1 MALAA
6 ALAAAQAA
14 AQLAKTQT
22 NAPKP
27 QAAIEWIGL
36 KTWAT
41 ESLVPMSFALAGDQA
56 VVAHSDGKKHGLSGF
71 RRTDGTKAWNLELP
85 DQPAMNRLAVD
96 RDGRV
101 IVSLCD
107 GSVVCVGR

>member
-1 MALAA
+1 MRD
-6 ALAAAQAA
+6 
-14 AQLAKTQT
+14 
-22 NAPKP
+22 
-27 QAAIEWIGL
+27 I
-36 KTWAT
+36 
-41 ESLVPMSFALAGDQA
+41 SLFFRWVLTSVVVLGCRGGDQA

-71 RRTDGTKAWNLELP
+71 RRTDGTKAWNLELT